1 MSRFILIL
9 SHLPVFAV
17 FVYAVSVYRNVS
29 SELKP
34 LSWYLIIT
42 GTIHCI
48 SLGLWFLHQNN
59 LPLLHILV
67 PVRFVLL
74 IMMYSKILNGYVSS
88 AVMYLLTGVFLIYS
102 LTFSLFFERINTFN
116 SNVMTVENIL
126 LIILSLSTYVLL
138 MDKRLN
144 KHLDKYMKSVEWMN
158 SGVFLYH
165 SSSLILMYF
174 GKHIIQVLTP
184 ELNRYIWVIHSFF
197 INVMYYCFWRA
208 LWKRNTT

>member
-1 MSRFILIL
+1 MSRLLLIL
-9 SHLPVFAV
+9 SHVPVFAA
-17 FVYAVSVYRNVS
+17 FIYSVSVYRNVG

-34 LSWYLIIT
+34 LSWYLIAT

-48 SLGLWFLHQNN
+48 SLALWFLHQNN

-67 PVRFVLL
+67 PMRFVLL
-74 IMMYSKILNGYVSS
+74 VMMYSKILSGYVS
-88 AVMYLLTGVFLIYS
+88 AGIMYLLTGTFLIYS
-102 LTFSLFFERINTFN
+102 LISSLFFEQIDTFN

-144 KHLDKYMKSVEWMN
+144 KHLGKYMKSVEWMN

-174 GKHIIQVLTP
+174 GKHIIQILTP
-184 ELNRYIWVIHSFF
+184 EFNRYIWGIHSLFM
-197 INVMYYCFWRA
+197 NVMYYCFWRA